1 MTLAIRRLREEE
13 LAAFGPR
20 IAALEHGVTYPLGRD
35 RFEIDHGAD
44 YFAFFRRMGRVRYF
58 VAMEGETVEGVLAAV
73 DRVLPGP
80 EPLRCTYLCD
90 LKAAPSRRAASSIFR
105 PLLMAFAR
113 DSESRLDALYGVSMD
128 AADGSNRLAA
138 IYERMPRGPRI
149 VAKLAIFSFDADEA
163 RRAAPEIRSVVGPLS
178 WLSLH
183 GIKDIVLRSTGAP
196 MPLLHAQFGPC
207 ASKGR
212 AEPSAGSVHMLSAPL
227 PSALAV
233 RLQGL
238 GFMPTATATAL
249 AVGMQNVDFSF
260 VLTSEI

>member
-13 LAAFGPR
+13 LAAFGPQ
-20 IAALEHGVTYPLGRD
+20 IAALEHGITYPLGSD

-44 YFAFFRRMGRVRYF
+44 YFAFFRRMGRVRYY
-58 VAMEGETVEGVLAAV
+58 VAMEGEAVEGVLAAV
-73 DRVLPGP
+73 DRVLPGAT
-80 EPLRCTYLCD
+80 PLRCTHLCD

-105 PLLMAFAR
+105 PLLAAFAR
-113 DSESRLDALYGVSMD
+113 DPESRLDALYGVSMD
-128 AADGSNRLAA
+128 SADGSNRLAA

-149 VAKLAIFSFDADEA
+149 VAKLAIFSLDADEA
-163 RRAAPEIRSVVGPLS
+163 RRAAPVIRSVVGPLS

-207 ASKGR
+207 ASDGR
-212 AEPSAGSVHMLSAPL
+212 AEPSSGSVHMLCAPL
-227 PSALAV
+227 RAPLAAELT
-233 RLQGL
+233 RL
-238 GFMPTATATAL
+238 GFQPTATATAL
-249 AVGMQNVDFSF
+249 AVGMESVDFSF